1 MGLTKPRFS
10 QISQAEKGS
19 TSIPDPLA
27 AKADI
32 AFEDNLILLNS
43 DGSSDK
49 DIGIIFNRGNNVKSA
64 LVWDKSASAFM
75 LAQTDVIG
83 TNQTKEISIVQ
94 YESLLLKNLQSSG
107 NVAITGNLTVTGTVT
122 SASIVGTPG
131 PQGPAGEIGPK
142 GDTGAT
148 GPQGIQG
155 DAGPAGANGTGAIA
169 QVKTGLCPKMS
180 GTTLIPSDNTIPLI
194 TEGTLL
200 WTQKITPTAASSRIS
215 ISSSQYV
222 DSSSTNRNV
231 TISIFRNTTCIHAQV
246 VNITTAARP
255 EVLPITFVDTPNTTS
270 EVTYTAR
277 IGISSAATWHI
288 NNSNTGIGYGGVSPS
303 NYIIMELL

>member
-10 QISQAEKGS
+10 QISQAATGS
-19 TSIPDPLA
+19 TSIPDPQA
-27 AKADI
+27 SKADI
-32 AFEDNLILLNS
+32 TFEDNIIQLNS
-43 DGSSDK
+43 GGATDK
-49 DIGIIFNRGNNVKSA
+49 DIGVIFNRGNNLKSA
-64 LVWDKSASAFM
+64 LVWDKSAGQFVFAK
-75 LAQTDVIG
+75 TDVVG
-83 TNQTKEISIVQ
+83 NNSTKEINVVS
-94 YESLLLKNLQSSG
+94 YESLCLQNLVSTG

-131 PQGPAGEIGPK
+131 ADGAPGPQGPK
-142 GDTGAT
+142 GDTGAP
-148 GPQGIQG
+148 GPQGLPG
-155 DAGPAGANGTGAIA
+155 TSGNGVIA

-200 WTQKITPTAASSRIS
+200 WTQKITPSATTSRIS
-215 ISSSQYV
+215 ITSSQYV
-222 DSSSTNRNV
+222 DSSTTNRNV
-231 TISIFRNTTCIHAQV
+231 TISIFRNTTCVHAQV

-255 EVLPITFVDTPNTTS
+255 EVLPITFVDLPATTS

-277 IGISSAATWHI
+277 IGISSSATWHI
-288 NNSNTGIGYGGVSPS
+288 NNSNTSIGYGGVSPS